1 MQQPTARLALVLL
14 SAGLAAGLGV
24 ACARPGLE
32 PDNQL
37 DGGNAPD
44 AAEFWYCDLGQER
57 CFHNRHQV
65 CVQDGEFLNYT
76 EEDCAERGLVCR
88 EGLWCVVCDP
98 GSIRCNED
106 STAVEECAEDGS
118 RYDVIE
124 ECDVGGGEICYDGEC
139 RNACDNAI
147 ELHSNVGCEYWA
159 VDLDN
164 ASITVGEDAS
174 AQQFGVVV
182 SNPGDVPTTVTVEIN
197 NAAPGEPPDLE
208 VIEEAYVYPGDL
220 EVFDDLPRREVDGTP
235 AGRYDYQ
242 GGTPG
247 THLSSAAFH
256 ITSDH
261 PVIAYQ
267 YNPLDN
273 AGVFSNDASLLLP
286 TSALEGDYAVM
297 AWPQT
302 ISDTDDPSSDFDD
315 NLRTF
320 LTIVGTEDDTSVAVT
335 LSTDTVAGDGDVPS
349 YNQGETFDVTLNR
362 FDVLNLETGGFN
374 ADFTGTVVVGDKKL
388 VVFSGSEASDVPWF
402 QSLSERLCCAD
413 HLEEQLAPRATLGRA
428 YFLTPMPRRTP
439 EVTAAGAPVAVVQEA
454 EYFRVMAVDPGV
466 TTVEVSLPE
475 YEGDVLSIDQN
486 NYLDIA
492 IATDRDS
499 PSNMERFAVVSES
512 AGNFSLVSDKRVS
525 VGQFVSSQQVVGIPN
540 NLPGGDPAFIMPP
553 PTEQFRKSYVF
564 LTPDLYAFD
573 SMVVIAPRDAT
584 IEYDGGS
591 MPDSCIVEGADGRD
605 PSEADF
611 LVYKCQLSF
620 PILEEPA
627 GGVGPWTVIPG
638 DQSSDGVHTL
648 RASEPVGLLLYGFD
662 AFVSYGLAGGTDL
675 RRIQ

>member
-1 MQQPTARLALVLL
+1 MSRIVLLALALL
-14 SAGLAAGLGV
+14 AGGLP
-24 ACARPGLE
+24 ASCARPALE

-37 DGGNAPD
+37 DGGGPPD
-44 AAEFWYCDLGQER
+44 AGDFWYCELGQER
-57 CFHNRHQV
+57 CFQNRHQV

-76 EEDCAERGLVCR
+76 EEDCGERGLVCR

-106 STAVEECAEDGS
+106 STAVEQCAEDGS
-118 RYDVIE
+118 RWDVIE
-124 ECDVGGGEICYDGEC
+124 ECDVGGGEICYDGQC

-197 NAAPGEPPDLE
+197 NAAPGEAPSLE

-220 EVFDDLPRREVDGTP
+220 EVFDDLPRREVDGTLP
-235 AGRYDYQ
+235 GRYDYQ

-247 THLSSAAFH
+247 THLSSAAFR
-256 ITSDH
+256 IVSDH

-297 AWPQT
+297 SWPQT
-302 ISDTDDPSSDFDD
+302 IADTDSPDSDFDD
-315 NLRTF
+315 HLRTF
-320 LTIVGTEDDTSVAVT
+320 LTIVGTEDDTTVSIT
-335 LSTDTVAGDGDVPS
+335 LSTDTVADGALIPE
-349 YNQGETFDVTLNR
+349 YNAGQTFEQTLNR

-374 ADFTGTVVVGDKKL
+374 ADFTGTTVVGDKKL
-388 VVFSGSEASDVPWF
+388 VVFAGSEASDVPWF

-439 EVTAAGAPVAVVQEA
+439 AVTAAGAPVAVVQEA

-466 TTVEVSLPE
+466 TSVELSLPE
-475 YEGDVLSIDQN
+475 YQGDVLSIDQN
-486 NYLDIA
+486 DYIDIA

-499 PSNMERFAVVSES
+499 PSNMERFGVVSES
-512 AGNFSLVSDKRVS
+512 SENFSLVSDKRVS
-525 VGQFVSSQQVVGIPN
+525 VGQFVASQQVVGIPN
-540 NLPGGDPAFIMPP
+540 NLPGGDPAFLLPP

-573 SMVVIAPRDAT
+573 FMVVIAPRNAT
-584 IEYDGGS
+584 IEFDGGS
-591 MPDSCIVEGADGRD
+591 LPDACTVEGADGRD
-605 PSEADF
+605 PAEADF
-611 LVYKCQLSF
+611 LVYKCQLTF
-620 PILEEPA
+620 PGLEEPS

-638 DQSSDGVHTL
+638 DQASDGVHTL
-648 RASEPVGLLLYGFD
+648 RSNEPVGLLLYGFD